1 MLGYITKT
9 ITADMPIEHLVQI
22 QAKPKCL
29 MLQILNPQQIN
40 SNFAFVNSVTDN
52 NCGKNI
58 LPYVNKNSLQKW
70 KTQETRVCIYLF
82 IYIYLDLYT
91 AH

>member
-9 ITADMPIEHLVQI
+9 IRADMPIEQLVQI

-29 MLQILNPQQIN
+29 MLQILNRKQIN

-70 KTQETRVCIYLF
+70 KTQETWVCIYLF

-91 AH
+91 VH